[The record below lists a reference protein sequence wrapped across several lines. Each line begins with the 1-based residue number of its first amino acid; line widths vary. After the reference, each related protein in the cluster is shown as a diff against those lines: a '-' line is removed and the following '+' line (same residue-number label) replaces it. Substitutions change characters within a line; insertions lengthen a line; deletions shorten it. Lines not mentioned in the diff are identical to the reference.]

1 MGLSNGAVAWG
12 DFDLDGD
19 QDVAIIGK
27 SPTGAVSNFE
37 NENGSFVNM
46 NQNFSKLYGGDI
58 AWVDLNKDGWIDLVV
73 SGFSDLGIPHKSTS
87 I

>member
-19 QDVAIIGK
+19 QDVPLWDKVQLCSNG
-27 SPTGAVSNFE
+27 NFE

-46 NQNFSKLYGGDI
+46 NQNFSKLYGDI
-58 AWVDLNKDGWIDLVV
+58 AWVDLNKDGWI
-73 SGFSDLGIPHKSTS
+73 
-87 I
+87 

>member
-1 MGLSNGAVAWG
+1 
-12 DFDLDGD
+12 
-19 QDVAIIGK
+19 
-27 SPTGAVSNFE
+27 
-37 NENGSFVNM
+37 M

-87 I
+87 IEGTVF